1 MLSILCEKEM
11 KDQIVE
17 LIYRETTTL
26 GIRVRSVERE
36 VLERETVSVKTSF
49 GNIDVKI
56 GRRGKHVLN
65 VMPEFEH
72 VRAAAIASGVAFN
85 TVRDAAIRALN
96 SSASAA
102 SK

>member
-36 VLERETVSVKTSF
+36 ILERETVSVKTIF
-49 GNIDVKI
+49 GNIDIKI
-56 GRRGKHVLN
+56 GRRGKQILN
-65 VMPEFEH
+65 AMPEYEH
-72 VRAAAIASGVAFN
+72 VRAAAIENGVAFKE
-85 TVRDAAIRALN
+85 VRDAAIQALN
-96 SSASAA
+96 SSAFAA
-102 SK
+102 TN